1 MATQSGDRSTA
12 SRTGTAEQDRRV
24 LGLHTPLLR
33 GRLEARPVATLCVE
47 AQERRELAERQ
58 FRDREDQYR

>member
-1 MATQSGDRSTA
+1 LKKIDSALARIDDGNYGYCEETGD
-12 SRTGTAEQDRRV
+12 EI
-24 LGLHTPLLR
+24 GLR
-33 GRLEARPVATLCVE
+33 RLEARPVATLCVE